1 MKISRVFKNSIAE
14 QEGFRKGDV
23 LYKINGKRV
32 HDVID
37 YKYLSADD
45 VLNVEVERNGVLY
58 TTTIEKNPS
67 QDIGITFYKD
77 NYRRC
82 NNKCIFCF
90 IDQNPPGL
98 RKSLY
103 FKDEDYRLSFL
114 YGNYITLSNLT
125 EKDIKRTIK
134 LKLSPLYVSIHAID
148 KKIRNMMLGRK
159 KDDFFL
165 RKMKKLLNGG
175 ITLHGQIVLCP
186 GINDGKV
193 LEKTVF
199 ALAEFFPK
207 LRTIAVVPVG
217 LTKHRENLPDLTRV
231 TKNHAQ
237 NIIRKVTQWQKEI
250 RKKTG
255 DNFIYLSDEF
265 YLLAGEKLP
274 EYSDYGDF
282 WQIENGVGMV
292 RNLLR
297 IFEDEKTDFL
307 EILPERKKVLFLTGT
322 LFYPVLVKNIVPVL
336 NGIKNLTID
345 VRDVSNSL
353 FGEMVTV
360 SGLLSGND
368 IQKTIEKEPGAY
380 DLIVLP
386 PDCINDNNVFP
397 DNISLAYLNKKYNNN
412 IMVFNNSFTS
422 IITILKR
429 K

>member
-1 MKISRVFKNSIAE
+1 MNAF
-14 QEGFRKGDV
+14 
-23 LYKINGKRV
+23 
-32 HDVID
+32 
-37 YKYLSADD
+37 SA
-45 VLNVEVERNGVLY
+45 
-58 TTTIEKNPS
+58 
-67 QDIGITFYKD
+67 
-77 NYRRC
+77 
-82 NNKCIFCF
+82 
-90 IDQNPPGL
+90 PPGL

-336 NGIKNLTID
+336 NDIKNLTID